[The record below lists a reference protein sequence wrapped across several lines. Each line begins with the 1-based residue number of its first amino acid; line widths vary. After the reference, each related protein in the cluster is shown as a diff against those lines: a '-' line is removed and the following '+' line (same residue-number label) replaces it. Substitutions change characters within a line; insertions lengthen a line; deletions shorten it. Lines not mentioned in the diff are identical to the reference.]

1 MNNQFSTTGEHCS
14 SVTPELGV
22 IPPELCNYIDQMLEI
37 LVDDDDSCELWLSAM
52 HLIPS
57 STSKIEP
64 KGIMTIPFNQIHFTR
79 TLLNFA

>member
-37 LVDDDDSCELWLSAM
+37 LVDDDVLQRVMVSFAAVG
-52 HLIPS
+52 
-57 STSKIEP
+57 TS
-64 KGIMTIPFNQIHFTR
+64 
-79 TLLNFA
+79 